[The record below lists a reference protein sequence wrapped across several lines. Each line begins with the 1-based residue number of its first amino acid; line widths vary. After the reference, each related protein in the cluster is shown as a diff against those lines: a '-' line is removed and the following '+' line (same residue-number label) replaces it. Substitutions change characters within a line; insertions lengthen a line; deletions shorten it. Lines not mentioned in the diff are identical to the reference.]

1 MIHVAISASAAVLKN
16 EMISPELDPTSDR
29 SFFKKDYPT
38 DKRPVAGKH
47 YVFGHPYPAVQDSG
61 DFDRDFVKD
70 ENFDGGRWKAQMDYD
85 TLRVKIREAEK
96 QLDALREQLEE
107 HDRNLKQATDR
118 YKDSSKSEDEAEA
131 ARRKAESEASQ
142 ADAKVRE
149 LQGKADGSPGGAIG
163 DAVDDVNKEM
173 SDLEECKRQ
182 LAEAKRKL
190 KELLKEKDA
199 LEKKEKIAKEDAA
212 KAAQKES
219 DEAARKEAEEKKRRD
234 EADKVREGEEKSVHD
249 EIEARTRA
257 EEEWKK
263 RIAEEEK
270 RYGLAVKS
278 YEEELV
284 DVRRTEAELER
295 AAENLRKYRRPPH
308 VDDDGGVYY
317 KPESDAWLMHASPIW
332 VFVISACIGMQ

>member
-16 EMISPELDPTSDR
+16 ERISPELDPTSDR

-163 DAVDDVNKEM
+163 DAVDDVNK
-173 SDLEECKRQ
+173 D
-182 LAEAKRKL
+182 
-190 KELLKEKDA
+190 
-199 LEKKEKIAKEDAA
+199 
-212 KAAQKES
+212 
-219 DEAARKEAEEKKRRD
+219 
-234 EADKVREGEEKSVHD
+234 
-249 EIEARTRA
+249 
-257 EEEWKK
+257 
-263 RIAEEEK
+263 
-270 RYGLAVKS
+270 
-278 YEEELV
+278 
-284 DVRRTEAELER
+284 
-295 AAENLRKYRRPPH
+295 
-308 VDDDGGVYY
+308 
-317 KPESDAWLMHASPIW
+317 
-332 VFVISACIGMQ
+332 F